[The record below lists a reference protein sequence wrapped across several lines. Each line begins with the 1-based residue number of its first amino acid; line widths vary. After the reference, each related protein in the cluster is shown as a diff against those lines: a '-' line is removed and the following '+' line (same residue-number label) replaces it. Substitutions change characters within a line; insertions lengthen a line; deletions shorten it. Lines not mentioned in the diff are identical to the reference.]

1 MKFILIYI
9 SCPLYQ
15 ASHRFLHVFVPE
27 FESFVLQLI
36 TKVPEPVHTST
47 YTSLQDLIIDM
58 AYPRS
63 YFPCL
68 LACLPSVLAV
78 AELPSQTQVSQAMPT
93 STISSLWSKE
103 EIFSFIGILIA
114 LSSLIITIG
123 LISPTIR
130 QWLCW
135 PFKRKPKTSGICAT
149 LKHIKIA

>member
-27 FESFVLQLI
+27 FESF
-36 TKVPEPVHTST
+36 VHTST